1 MNTGANASLNKQARS
16 DFTVKRLLPT
26 PAQLDF
32 LNWEFG
38 VFFHFGIRSF
48 FPGHQ
53 DWDGKPM
60 PAEQFNPQQLDCEQ
74 WISLSAQAGAKYAI
88 LVCKHH
94 DGFANWPSK
103 YSDYSVA
110 QTPWKDGKGDVVRE
124 FVDACRKYDLKVGL
138 YYSPAQWGGKV
149 NFNEDKEYDDYFIH
163 QISEL
168 LSNYGKIDYLWFDG
182 CGSENHEYDK
192 DRIISVIRS
201 LQPGIL
207 IFNMWD
213 PDTRW
218 VGNEDG
224 HAPMPNFYTCASTDF
239 SMMTSRMDALSQEC
253 FLPAECDCKMR
264 STWFDCEDNEKS
276 VKTLEELM
284 GMYERSVGRGAN
296 LLLNIGPDCRGLL
309 PEKDAKRLLE
319 LGDEIRRRYGSPLPF
334 GPMKKQSE
342 TEYAIQA
349 PSYTGEFAHD
359 ATEQPL
365 VNRVMI
371 QEDISQG
378 EAVTAFRI
386 HASLPGYQAK
396 SICIYKGDT
405 IGHKAICIFPAIRTG
420 KITVEIEKA
429 NGEVRLADLKA
440 FYA

>member
-1 MNTGANASLNKQARS
+1 MNTAARCNMKKIVRSERMNPSIPSPKQ
-16 DFTVKRLLPT
+16 LE
-26 PAQLDF
+26 F

-48 FPGHQ
+48 FKGHK

-60 PAEQFNPQQLDCEQ
+60 PAEQFNPDQLDCGQ
-74 WISLSAQAGAKYAI
+74 WISTAAQAGAKYAI

-110 QTPWKDGKGDVVRE
+110 QAPWKNGQGDVVKE
-124 FVDACRKYDLKVGL
+124 FVEACRKYSLKVGL

-149 NFNEDKEYDDYFIH
+149 SFTDDQEYDDYFIH

-192 DRIISVIRS
+192 ERIVGAIRS
-201 LQPGIL
+201 LQPEIL
-207 IFNMWD
+207 IFSMWD
-213 PDTRW
+213 PDTCW

-224 HAPMPNFYTCASTDF
+224 YAPMPNLNARTATNF
-239 SMMTSRMDALSQEC
+239 SIMTSRLEQLDGEC

-264 STWFDCEDNEKS
+264 SAWFDCEENEPTIKN
-276 VKTLEELM
+276 VDELM
-284 GMYERSVGRGAN
+284 GMYEMSVGRGAN
-296 LLLNIGPDCRGLL
+296 LLLNIGPDRHGLL

-319 LGDEIRRRYGSPLPF
+319 FGEAIRRRYGTPLPF
-334 GPMKKQSE
+334 SSVEK
-342 TEYAIQA
+342 TEQGTYMIQHA
-349 PSYTGEFAHD
+349 GHTQAFTHD
-359 ATEQPL
+359 ITAQPL
-365 VNRVMI
+365 VNRVMMR
-371 QEDISQG
+371 EDITKG

-386 HASLPGYQAK
+386 YAALPGYQSK
-396 SICIYKGDT
+396 RVCVYKGDT
-405 IGHKAICIFPAIRTG
+405 IGHKAICVFPAIRTG
-420 KITVEIEKA
+420 KIEIEI
-429 NGEVRLADLKA
+429 ESSRQEPVIADITA
-440 FYA
+440 YYAE